1 MNKLNSEWVTYGCQV
16 LDMEIAGL
24 QSLKQGLDQAF
35 LEAVEAL
42 LSCKGRVIISGM
54 GKSGHVGQK
63 IAATMSS
70 TGTPAYF
77 VHPAEASHGDLG
89 MVSSDDVLLAIS
101 NSGETRE
108 LSDILFFAKKYQL
121 KLIAITKMAD
131 STLGR
136 LADIVLVLPQA
147 KEACPIERA
156 PTTSTT
162 ATLALGD
169 ALAMTLMKWRGFN
182 EADFVNFHP
191 GGKLGAAMLSVDN
204 LLSSRSQELLPLVK
218 LETSMTE
225 VVLVITEGMRGHAG
239 VVDEEGRLVGIV
251 SDGDLRRALTLNKI
265 DANAGEIMSS
275 SPRTVT
281 GDLRVYE
288 VIELLK
294 THKISAVFAID
305 DAGKPVGLLHIQEL
319 LRL

>member
-1 MNKLNSEWVTYGCQV
+1 MDKLNSEWLTYGCQV
-16 LDMEIAGL
+16 LDIEIAGL

-42 LSCKGRVIISGM
+42 LSCKGRVIVSGM

-101 NSGETRE
+101 NSGETSE

-121 KLIAITKMAD
+121 KLIAITKMAN

-169 ALAMTLMKWRGFN
+169 ALAMTLMKWRGFD

-204 LLSSRSQELLPLVK
+204 LLSSRSEEQLPLVK
-218 LETSMTE
+218 QETSMTE

-251 SDGDLRRALTLNKI
+251 SDGDLRRALTVNKI
-265 DANAGEIMSS
+265 NTKAGEIMSS
-275 SPRTVT
+275 SPHTVT
-281 GDLRVYE
+281 SDMRVYE

-305 DAGKPVGLLHIQEL
+305 EAGKPVGLLHIQEL

>member
-204 LLSSRSQELLPLVK
+204 LLSSRSEERLPLVK

-239 VVDEEGRLVGIV
+239 VVDDEGRLVGIV

-294 THKISAVFAID
+294 AHKISAVFAID